1 MCSACGRGPTQG
13 GGWQGERSLS
23 FASFNPPLTLPQACG
38 VILRL
43 ISQGKVAGRGVL
55 LAGPP
60 GTGKTAVATGL
71 ARALGDGA
79 PFAQLAASE
88 VYSLEMSKTEA
99 LTQALRR
106 AVGVR
111 IREEA
116 EVIEGEVVELEIDRP
131 APGATDAAPTGRV
144 TLKTTDM
151 ETVYD
156 LGAKMVESMASAKVT
171 AGDVIS
177 IDKGS
182 GRVTLLGR
190 SLARS
195 RDYDALGAATKFVA
209 TPAGELAKRRDVA
222 HSVSLHE
229 VDVVNSRAS
238 GFMALFAGDTGE
250 IRPEVREQIDARVAQ
265 WREEGKADVS
275 PGVLFIDEAHALD
288 AECFSFLGRALE
300 SDLAPL
306 LVLATNRGVARVKGA
321 GYAAPHGL
329 PPDLLDRL
337 LIVHTHAYSPKEVR
351 KIVDLRCDEE
361 DVDADDDARSLLSR
375 IGVETSLRYALQ
387 LISAAAAV
395 AARRKAGVVAMQDV
409 ARSYAL
415 FLDARRSAAA
425 LVEFADEYLENEA
438 ATAGAGGSG
447 AAAAMDTAA

>member
-1 MCSACGRGPTQG
+1 MPCVLGLWTRTHPGRRLAGRAEPFLCPIQPTPHPTTGMRRHPAPHQPGQSRRPGCPPGWAPGDGQDG
-13 GGWQGERSLS
+13 GGH
-23 FASFNPPLTLPQACG
+23 
-38 VILRL
+38 
-43 ISQGKVAGRGVL
+43 
-55 LAGPP
+55 GPR
-60 GTGKTAVATGL
+60 

-209 TPAGELAKRRDVA
+209 TPG
-222 HSVSLHE
+222 
-229 VDVVNSRAS
+229 
-238 GFMALFAGDTGE
+238 
-250 IRPEVREQIDARVAQ
+250 
-265 WREEGKADVS
+265 W
-275 PGVLFIDEAHALD
+275 
-288 AECFSFLGRALE
+288 
-300 SDLAPL
+300 
-306 LVLATNRGVARVKGA
+306 
-321 GYAAPHGL
+321 
-329 PPDLLDRL
+329 
-337 LIVHTHAYSPKEVR
+337 
-351 KIVDLRCDEE
+351 
-361 DVDADDDARSLLSR
+361 
-375 IGVETSLRYALQ
+375 
-387 LISAAAAV
+387 
-395 AARRKAGVVAMQDV
+395 
-409 ARSYAL
+409 
-415 FLDARRSAAA
+415 
-425 LVEFADEYLENEA
+425 
-438 ATAGAGGSG
+438 
-447 AAAAMDTAA
+447 

>member
-1 MCSACGRGPTQG
+1 M
-13 GGWQGERSLS
+13 
-23 FASFNPPLTLPQACG
+23 
-38 VILRL
+38 
-43 ISQGKVAGRGVL
+43 
-55 LAGPP
+55 
-60 GTGKTAVATGL
+60 GL

-106 AVGVR
+106 AVGVK

-116 EVIEGEVVELEIDRP
+116 EVIEGEVVELEVDRP
-131 APGATDAAPTGRV
+131 APGAAESAPTGRV

-156 LGAKMVESMASAKVT
+156 LGAKMVDALASAKVT
-171 AGDVIS
+171 AGDVVS

-182 GRVTLLGR
+182 GRVRVLGR
-190 SLARS
+190 ALARS
-195 RDYDALGAATKFVA
+195 RDYDALGPATRFVA
-209 TPAGELAKRRDVA
+209 TPAGELARRREVA
-222 HSVSLHE
+222 HSVTLHE
-229 VDVVNSRAS
+229 VDVVNSRAA

-250 IRPEVREQIDARVAQ
+250 IRPEVREQIDARVAR

-337 LIVHTHAYSPKEVR
+337 LIVHTRAYTPKEVR
-351 KIVDLRCDEE
+351 RIVDLRCDEE
-361 DVDADDDARSLLSR
+361 DVDADDDARALLAR
-375 IGVETSLRYALQ
+375 IGTEASLRYALQ
-387 LISAAAAV
+387 LISAAAHV
-395 AARRKAGVVAMQDV
+395 AARRKAGAVAMQDV
-409 ARSYAL
+409 ARAYDL

-438 ATAGAGGSG
+438 GREGG
-447 AAAAMDTAA
+447 AAMETA

>member
-1 MCSACGRGPTQG
+1 MRTRPVDAGPPRAAAGRESEPIQHTPHP
-13 GGWQGERSLS
+13 
-23 FASFNPPLTLPQACG
+23 PPLPNSQACG

-156 LGAKMVESMASAKVT
+156 LGAKMVESMAGAKVA

-337 LIVHTHAYSPKEVR
+337 LIVHTRAYSPKEVR

-361 DVDADDDARSLLSR
+361 DVDADDDARSLLAR

-395 AARRKAGVVAMQDV
+395 AARRKASTVAMQDV

-438 ATAGAGGSG
+438 ATAGDSG
-447 AAAAMDTAA
+447 APAAMDTAA